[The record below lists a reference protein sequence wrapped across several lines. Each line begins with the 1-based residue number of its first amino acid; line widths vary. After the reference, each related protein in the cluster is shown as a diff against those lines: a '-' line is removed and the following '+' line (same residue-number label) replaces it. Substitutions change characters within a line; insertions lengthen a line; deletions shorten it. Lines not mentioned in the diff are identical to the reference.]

1 MILGLLLL
9 FIGFIL
15 TGMEDS
21 ATVGYILMGLGGLR
35 LLFKLLDLLGF
46 ILKPIADF
54 LNALVGNKKKE
65 TAYWIQKTHLS
76 RADVYECSSCGGI
89 YNKPYSYC
97 PNCGLEMTKTEYDP
111 TWVDSVKMLC
121 NRWYRSMKA

>member
-9 FIGFIL
+9 FTGFIL

-76 RADVYECSSCGGI
+76 RADVYECSSCGET
-89 YNKPYSYC
+89 YSKPYSYC

-111 TWVDSVKMLC
+111 TWVDEIETMDAMF
-121 NRWYRSMKA
+121 RD